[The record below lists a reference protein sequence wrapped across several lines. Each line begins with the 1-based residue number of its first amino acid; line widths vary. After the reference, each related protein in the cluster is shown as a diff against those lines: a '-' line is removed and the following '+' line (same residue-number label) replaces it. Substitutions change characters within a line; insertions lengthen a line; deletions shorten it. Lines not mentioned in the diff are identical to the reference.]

1 MYLSFCITILIF
13 AHFLINYFFQ
23 CINENVKNWIN
34 AAWILIFKKQWLFL
48 SLSLLF
54 FVIFIYNLLSCI
66 FYKEI
71 IFPEK
76 NKMNKTD
83 FNYV

>member
-1 MYLSFCITILIF
+1 MKMSKIELTQHEFW
-13 AHFLINYFFQ
+13 FLRNNGFFS
-23 CINENVKNWIN
+23 
-34 AAWILIFKKQWLFL
+34 L
-48 SLSLLF
+48 SLSFF